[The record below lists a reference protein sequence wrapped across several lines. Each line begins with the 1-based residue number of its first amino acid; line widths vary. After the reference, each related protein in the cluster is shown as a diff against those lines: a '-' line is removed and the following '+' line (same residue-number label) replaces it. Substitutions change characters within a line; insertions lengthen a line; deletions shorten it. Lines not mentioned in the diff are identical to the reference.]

1 MTIVALPG
9 DRPRR
14 GLNFPEGRARAG
26 LAAKTAATACALA
39 CFALLGSATTALA
52 PAQRRVPAHAGPP
65 SAATARAGVA
75 GGSAGAGLHHAQTP
89 AHLPSALQAVID
101 RALVSQPVSTP
112 AGVSLTWG
120 RAGQVSFHL
129 AQALTRS
136 FSLRPVSLVGA
147 DAEAFSPGPF
157 VFGAKG
163 VTEALGHGADAWYK
177 SSAKGFEQGFT
188 VSRAPAGASR
198 AFSILLAYGGG
209 LRASSVT
216 PRALVISG
224 PAGPEMTYAG
234 LRATDATGRALPV
247 HLSLAGATVRL
258 TVDASGAAYPV
269 RVDPF
274 VAPASVPTTT
284 FTGTGTED
292 LGSAVAISADGQL
305 ALLGAP
311 FAGPGGAAYLYSGT
325 SGTWAAAPLATFT
338 GAGGEDLGSSVAL
351 SADGRTVL
359 LGAPVSGSPGAAYL
373 YDEPASGWPA
383 APAPTATFTASG
395 SGDLGYSVALSADGR
410 AALLGD
416 PIAGSGGAAYLYDE
430 PASGWPAAP
439 APAPAP
445 TATFTGTGGGDLGWS
460 VALSADGQVAL
471 LGDVLTGSNSG
482 AADLYAESSGSW
494 PATPTDRF
502 AGSGSE
508 QLGSSVAL
516 SADGRVALVGAPT
529 AGGSPSYDPVS
540 GYGVA
545 FAYGP
550 WPTGW
555 SLGAP
560 AAATFTGSGGD
571 LGWSVALSADGREAL
586 VGAPFAGSDSGIAYL
601 YDEPASGWA
610 GTPSPTAT
618 FTGTGSEELGYSVA
632 LSADGRVALLGAP
645 GPGSASAY
653 LYDEPAS
660 GWAGTPSPTA
670 TFTGT
675 GSEQLGYSV
684 ALSADGRV
692 ALVGAPSTSSNESAA
707 YLYDEPASGWAGT
720 PSPTATFTGT
730 GSDYLGYSV
739 ALSADGRVALVGA
752 PFGFAAYLYAEP
764 GSGWAGEP
772 SPTASFTSPANDYF
786 GYSVALSAD
795 GQTALVGGPST
806 IGAASGST
814 SGAYLYAETSGTWPA
829 TPTATFTGSASSG
842 LGTSVALSAD
852 GQTAL
857 VGAPYASS
865 DNGAAY
871 LYARPASGWPVAPAP
886 TSTFTGTADL
896 FGWSVALS
904 ADRETA
910 LVGAPY
916 ASSEKGA
923 SYLYQATGVVGAVVT
938 GSQPYGSP
946 SPTFTYTVDAPSGL
960 VVSGSPVCTEVETA
974 TAISASLAPGS
985 YTLDAGT
992 CSGLGLSGPGSSGYF
1007 LSYGGSLVVSPA
1019 PLTITA
1025 ADATMT
1031 EGSPVPPITPSYS
1044 GFVLGQ
1050 GPSSLTTAPSC
1061 STTAT
1066 PASAPGGY
1074 PATCTGA
1081 VGANYSISY
1090 VAGTVTVRAP
1100 VGSPPVTV
1108 PGTGPTAAPRPEFPD
1123 ASTSY
1128 PNGAIVSFGGTFYVF
1143 AGGRA
1148 FAVPTSTDL
1157 ARLEAVDH
1165 AVPLKAPAGALAPTA
1180 AAMRA
1185 GTLVTTS
1192 SVDANPTIYVE
1203 GTDGR
1208 LHGFASLHQF
1218 FSGGFDPAL
1227 VVSLAALGNA
1237 PVSATT
1243 VGPAGLT
1250 AFSTLSDGAL
1260 VVSGHTWYVFAG
1272 GRAFGIPTPGQLL
1285 ALRQTD
1291 TALPLVGTVTTA
1303 LVSATPA
1310 DGALLGVDGG
1320 EVYVSYQD
1328 QVFGFKTMPQLL
1340 ADGYGG
1346 TAAVPVPGT
1355 GGLPVVFPYS
1365 GS

>member
-439 APAPAP
+439 AP

-586 VGAPFAGSDSGIAYL
+586 VGAPFAGSDSGI
-601 YDEPASGWA
+601 
-610 GTPSPTAT
+610 
-618 FTGTGSEELGYSVA
+618 
-632 LSADGRVALLGAP
+632 
-645 GPGSASAY
+645 
-653 LYDEPAS
+653 
-660 GWAGTPSPTA
+660 
-670 TFTGT
+670 
-675 GSEQLGYSV
+675 
-684 ALSADGRV
+684 
-692 ALVGAPSTSSNESAA
+692 A

>member
-439 APAPAP
+439 APTATFTGAGGEELGHSVALSADGRTALLGDPALGSGGAAYLYDEPASGWPAAPAPAP

-586 VGAPFAGSDSGIAYL
+586 VGAPFAGSDSGI
-601 YDEPASGWA
+601 
-610 GTPSPTAT
+610 
-618 FTGTGSEELGYSVA
+618 
-632 LSADGRVALLGAP
+632 
-645 GPGSASAY
+645 AY

>member
-383 APAPTATFTASG
+383 APAPTATFTGAG
-395 SGDLGYSVALSADGR
+395 GEELGHSVALSADGR
-410 AALLGD
+410 TALLGD
-416 PIAGSGGAAYLYDE
+416 PALGSGGAAYLYDE

-618 FTGTGSEELGYSVA
+618 FTGTGSE
-632 LSADGRVALLGAP
+632 
-645 GPGSASAY
+645 
-653 LYDEPAS
+653 
-660 GWAGTPSPTA
+660 
-670 TFTGT
+670 
-675 GSEQLGYSV
+675 QLGYSV

-730 GSDYLGYSV
+730 GSDYSGYSV
-739 ALSADGRVALVGA
+739 ALSANGRVALVGA